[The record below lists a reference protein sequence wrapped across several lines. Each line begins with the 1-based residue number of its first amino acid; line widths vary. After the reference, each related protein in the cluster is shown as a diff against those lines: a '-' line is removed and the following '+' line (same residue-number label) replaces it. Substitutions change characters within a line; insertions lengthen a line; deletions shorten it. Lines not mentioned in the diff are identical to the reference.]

1 MSTTNTQRFI
11 SVVNGSVSKI
21 FGKAKDA
28 QAFVDTYNTVEAYA
42 YDSTQGR
49 TVWANAIGRK
59 NGIII
64 DANFTKL

>member
-1 MSTTNTQRFI
+1 MSTTQRFVA
-11 SVVNGSVSKI
+11 VVNGSV
-21 FGKAKDA
+21 AKTFEEVKEA

>member
-1 MSTTNTQRFI
+1 MSTTQRFI
-11 SVVNGSVSKI
+11 SVVNGSV
-21 FGKAKDA
+21 AKTFEKVGEA
-28 QAFVDTYNTVEAYA
+28 QAFVDTYKTVEAYA

-49 TVWANAIGRK
+49 TVWANTIGRK